1 MKKNMVLQ
9 RVYPNVP
16 LVHKAGDDSEY
27 WAVDESV
34 IAVRVTSTLAWYF
47 NVQDY
52 LAGHLML

>member
-1 MKKNMVLQ
+1 MVLQ
-9 RVYPNVP
+9 RVYPNVT

-27 WAVDESV
+27 WAVDEIV

-47 NVQDY
+47 NVQDC